1 MSVCPFCKAQVTQS
15 SAPCP
20 RCGKLASDHP
30 SIAAIS
36 GRTLSTDF
44 DDDDHGELSLESG
57 GRAGDAAASHAAMPY
72 ESGKGVTLDDDLFG
86 DDNESGP
93 LELDVP
99 DKPPSPSV
107 PDLSLPAGAPPG
119 SSRKPAAP
127 GSDPRIGSPAA
138 SAATSSSRLPAAAPV
153 GPPSSGRLPAAPPPA
168 PSSSSGRFAVS
179 PDSSPDVTAPEP
191 PPPPSAADQAAVKIA
206 NYPPAPQKVWQ
217 APKYALQVLYRQFE
231 LKQDLESLRRKRSPD
246 VGLYERAIR
255 AHDPKMLRT
264 GLAITGLALFFATV
278 LFFMPVIKRFA
289 FAPD

>member
-15 SAPCP
+15 SSPCP
-20 RCGKLASDHP
+20 RCGKLAAEHP

-57 GRAGDAAASHAAMPY
+57 GRAGDASAAHGMDY
-72 ESGKGVTLDDDLFG
+72 DSGKGVTLDDDLFG
-86 DDNESGP
+86 DEGTAGP

-107 PDLSLPAGAPPG
+107 PDLGSPSPGRAPTSEPRIA
-119 SSRKPAAP
+119 SPAAP
-127 GSDPRIGSPAA
+127 AVA
-138 SAATSSSRLPAAAPV
+138 
-153 GPPSSGRLPAAPPPA
+153 PPSSGRLPAAPPAA

-179 PDSSPDVTAPEP
+179 PDSAPDVAAPEP
-191 PPPPSAADQAAVKIA
+191 PAPPSATDQAAVRIA
-206 NYPPAPQKVWQ
+206 NYPPPPSQIWQ
-217 APKYALQVLYRQFE
+217 APTYALKVLYRQFE

-246 VGLYERAIR
+246 VGLYERALR
-255 AHDPKMLRT
+255 THDPKMFKT
-264 GLAITGLALFFATV
+264 GLAITGVALFFATL

>member
-20 RCGKLASDHP
+20 KCGKRAEEHP

-44 DDDDHGELSLESG
+44 DDEDHDELSLESG
-57 GRAGDAAASHAAMPY
+57 GRAGDAAASHAGMY

-86 DDNESGP
+86 DDERSGA

-99 DKPPSPSV
+99 DKPPAPSV
-107 PDLSLPAGAPPG
+107 PDLSLSADAPPA
-119 SSRKPAAP
+119 SSRKPAP
-127 GSDPRIGSPAA
+127 PTSEPR
-138 SAATSSSRLPAAAPV
+138 LAAP
-153 GPPSSGRLPAAPPPA
+153 APPAA

-179 PDSSPDVTAPEP
+179 PDSSPDVAPPEP
-191 PPPPSAADQAAVKIA
+191 PKPPSATDQAAVRIA
-206 NYPPAPQKVWQ
+206 NYPAPPAKVWH

-231 LKQDLESLRRKRSPD
+231 LKQNLESLRRKRSPD
-246 VGLYERAIR
+246 VGLYERALST
-255 AHDPKMLRT
+255 HDPKMYKT
-264 GLAITGLALFFATV
+264 GLAITGIALFLAMV

>member
-20 RCGKLASDHP
+20 RCGKLAAEHP

-44 DDDDHGELSLESG
+44 DDDDHGELSLEAG
-57 GRAGDAAASHAAMPY
+57 GRAGDASAAHAGMGY
-72 ESGKGVTLDDDLFG
+72 DSGKGVTLDDDLFG
-86 DDNESGP
+86 DGDASGP

-99 DKPPSPSV
+99 DKPPPPKV
-107 PDLSLPAGAPPG
+107 PDLSLPTQAGPSG
-119 SSRKPAAP
+119 GRKPAAP
-127 GSDPRIGSPAA
+127 TSEPRI
-138 SAATSSSRLPAAAPV
+138 AT
-153 GPPSSGRLPAAPPPA
+153 PAAPPPA
-168 PSSSSGRFAVS
+168 AHGSGDMPAAPPAAASSSSRFAVS
-179 PDSSPDVTAPEP
+179 APDSSPDMASAPEP
-191 PPPPSAADQAAVKIA
+191 PPPPSATDQAAVRIA
-206 NYPPAPQKVWQ
+206 NYPPTPSKLWQ

-246 VGLYERAIR
+246 VGLYERALR
-255 AHDPKMLRT
+255 THDPRMYKT
-264 GLAITGLALFFATV
+264 GLLITGITLFFATI